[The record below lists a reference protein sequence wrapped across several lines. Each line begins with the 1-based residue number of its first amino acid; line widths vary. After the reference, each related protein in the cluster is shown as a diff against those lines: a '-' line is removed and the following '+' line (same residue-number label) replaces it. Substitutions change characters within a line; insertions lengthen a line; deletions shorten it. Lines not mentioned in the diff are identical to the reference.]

1 MPPPRKIDT
10 LPAEIREWLQDTLK
24 DRGFADYVE
33 VTEELNARLAEAG
46 KVVTFHPATVHR
58 FGQEY
63 REFVRVQESASA
75 WAQGW
80 MQENGLEEE
89 AKRHNIL
96 FQMVTSLAFKA
107 MEAQMLKGGDEIDP
121 KDLHFVGRMLK
132 DIMASAGIREQMA
145 AAERKAQ
152 AARLDAAAASGEV
165 SEDFRQKA
173 REIMGFA

>member
-1 MPPPRKIDT
+1 MPPPRKIDS
-10 LPAEIREWLQDTLK
+10 LPSEIREWLQTTLRE
-24 DRGFADYVE
+24 RGFAGYAE
-33 VTEELNARLAEAG
+33 VTEELNARLADAG
-46 KVVTFHPATVHR
+46 KVVEFHPATVHR

-107 MEAQMLKGGDEIDP
+107 MEAQMLKGGEDIDP

-152 AARLDAAAASGEV
+152 AAKLDAAAAAGDIDQ
-165 SEDFRQKA
+165 DFRQKA

>member
-1 MPPPRKIDT
+1 MPPPRKIAT
-10 LPAEIREWLQDTLK
+10 LPPEIREWLEAELRA
-24 DRGFADYVE
+24 RGFAGYVE
-33 VTEELNARLAEAG
+33 LTEALNDKLAEAG

-63 REFVRVQESASA
+63 REFARTQEAASA

-80 MQENGLEEE
+80 MTENGLEEE

-96 FQMVTSLAFKA
+96 FQMVTALAFKA

-132 DIMASAGIREQMA
+132 DIMTSAGIRQTML

-152 AARLDAAAASGEV
+152 SERLEAAVAAGDIDAEAAA
-165 SEDFRQKA
+165 KA
-173 REIMGFA
+173 RRIMGFA